1 MAYESLKLD
10 EHGTTKPKIL
20 KTSAHNYTAV
30 GFNFHYVNCLC
41 FGILQL
47 QFIRHL
53 STSCNMVKLQSKK
66 QASTSKHQN
75 ISTSQSNSY
84 KAKEQEQ
91 PKDKV
96 DYDWDD
102 MENGKYQHFDN
113 KDESFTG
120 QNESR
125 LANFV
130 RGWFSY
136 SRLVS
141 VGQKGKSYPSRY
153 SCGALSPLCSFRKI
167 IQLYDGNQYSRIDKS
182 RED

>member
-1 MAYESLKLD
+1 MAYESHKLD
-10 EHGTTKPKIL
+10 EHGTTKPKML
-20 KTSAHNYTAV
+20 KTSADNY
-30 GFNFHYVNCLC
+30 
-41 FGILQL
+41 L